1 MRWLM
6 RCTGAGLPPP
16 PEMSGIIPVP
26 YSPLNASTPR
36 GSAWA
41 CGGIVAALW
50 RGRFLAIGQR

>member
-1 MRWLM
+1 MAHAVYGVLAAPAARDV
-6 RCTGAGLPPP
+6 R
-16 PEMSGIIPVP
+16 IIPVP

-41 CGGIVAALW
+41 CVGTVVALW